1 MDNSADDGAEDFVD
15 RTRAASES
23 GHPGA
28 PEDSVWDSD
37 DAFESLKM
45 ERSVQGDEKPDEMA
59 MRILKEAAPMA
70 AASIVHIALHSG
82 NDNTRLA
89 AGRYIVDIARE
100 VDATGV
106 EGWEAMVA
114 DVVSSAELM
123 ANSPQRPAGGSS

>member
-1 MDNSADDGAEDFVD
+1 VDNIPDPDDGDFVD

-23 GHPGA
+23 GHPGD
-28 PEDSVWDSD
+28 PESSVWDSD

-70 AASIVHIALHSG
+70 AASIVHIALHSA

-89 AGRYIVDIARE
+89 AGRYVVDLARE
-100 VDATGV
+100 ADVNGQ
-106 EGWEAMVA
+106 EGWESLVA

-123 ANSPQRPAGGSS
+123 ANAPQRPGSGN